1 MKMAVVDV
9 QRAVM
14 QSEDGMRAQAT
25 LKKVFDSRQQE
36 LNKRQTDLQKQKEE
50 IDKQK
55 TVLSQAALQKK
66 VDDWQKEM
74 VELQQT
80 FVEYNKEL
88 EKKQKELTDPI
99 FERVLGA
106 IKRIAGT
113 DGYDLIV
120 DRATVA
126 FARGDLDLTDRGIRI
141 SNGSTAS
148 AHAGVA
154 RRSLP
159 GPGAPPGAR
168 PAQRP
173 NRDLGRSRPA
183 RSAVRSRSSRHDTEA
198 AFSGT
203 RPTLRAD
210 RPDRRGK
217 GRETSRLF
225 SHARFVKAA
234 AEAARRGATLLVDA
248 SLEGAVDAVIGQPR
262 AATAGLWVHDHAAW
276 AWPTCS
282 TEASFSTLRPWW
294 ARDARSHRAPSSG
307 LASFSARAWRSAR
320 APSSG
325 SPASAGRSGAGGPCG
340 RCRSSE
346 AS

>member
-1 MKMAVVDV
+1 MSLDRTPTLGLRPCAMRTLVRPLLAAALAALVSLFGASASAQMKMAVVDV

-14 QSEDGMRAQAT
+14 QSEDGLRAQAT

-126 FARGDLDLTDRGIRI
+126 FARGDLDLTDRVIQI
-141 SNGSTAS
+141 SNGSSTGPAP
-148 AHAGVA
+148 A
-154 RRSLP
+154 
-159 GPGAPPGAR
+159 PGAGAPTPR
-168 PAQRP
+168 PAP
-173 NRDLGRSRPA
+173 
-183 RSAVRSRSSRHDTEA
+183 
-198 AFSGT
+198 
-203 RPTLRAD
+203 
-210 RPDRRGK
+210 
-217 GRETSRLF
+217 
-225 SHARFVKAA
+225 
-234 AEAARRGATLLVDA
+234 
-248 SLEGAVDAVIGQPR
+248 
-262 AATAGLWVHDHAAW
+262 
-276 AWPTCS
+276 
-282 TEASFSTLRPWW
+282 
-294 ARDARSHRAPSSG
+294 APS
-307 LASFSARAWRSAR
+307 
-320 APSSG
+320 PT
-325 SPASAGRSGAGGPCG
+325 PTKP
-340 RCRSSE
+340 
-346 AS
+346 